1 MGSLKSSQHELA
13 VLIPESQQRCHQ
25 LFQQVYGKVELLDG
39 EPGIHACPRKRATGH
54 QQESLESEIHYRQQ
68 KGSFPK
74 LLRGI
79 YPMPVELLLTSDKDY
94 NNLMF
99 LHYINSQS
107 DSFRRLILTYKSRA
121 ACPII
126 IFVLRLQPWQVSM

>member
-1 MGSLKSSQHELA
+1 
-13 VLIPESQQRCHQ
+13 
-25 LFQQVYGKVELLDG
+25 
-39 EPGIHACPRKRATGH
+39 
-54 QQESLESEIHYRQQ
+54 
-68 KGSFPK
+68 
-74 LLRGI
+74 
-79 YPMPVELLLTSDKDY
+79 MPVELLLTSDKDY